1 MSLIAV
7 ATIEHDDLALA
18 PTIRRVPDV
27 DLEVVTHSGTDP
39 ETELFFF
46 LVSDPTG
53 EFDGLEMALDRDH
66 TVERWEKVSASETSR
81 MYRIR
86 HTRRTTLLSP
96 TVTELGGLMLEASS
110 TDTGWRV
117 RLQLPDRETLSDLW
131 EHCRFCDVTFELERI
146 FGHDDLHG
154 DGVAVTD
161 EQRAALLTAYHEGY
175 FEEPRETSH
184 EALADRLGIGPTSVG
199 GRLRRGTKALVEE
212 LLLDEE

>member
-7 ATIEHDDLALA
+7 ATIEHEDLALG
-18 PTIRRVPDV
+18 PTIRHLSDV
-27 DLEVVTHSGTDP
+27 DIEVVTHSGTDP
-39 ETELFFF
+39 ETEMFFF

-53 EFDGLEMALDRDH
+53 EFEGLESAIDRDR
-66 TVERWEKVSASETSR
+66 TVEAWEVVSASEASR

-86 HTRRTTLLSP
+86 HTRRTRLLSP

-117 RLQLPDRETLSDLW
+117 RLQLPDRETLSELW
-131 EHCRFCDVTFELERI
+131 EHCRYCDVTFELERI
-146 FGHDDLHG
+146 FGHDDLHD

-161 EQRAALLTAYHEGY
+161 DQRTALLTAYQEGY

-184 EALADRLGIGPTSVG
+184 AELSDLLGVGPTSVG

-212 LLLDEE
+212 LLVDET